1 MTEAQKRFCDEYLID
16 LNATRAY
23 KVAYPNCKKD
33 HSARTNGYMLLTKTD
48 IQTYIEEA
56 KKEREERTKITQ
68 DMVLKELAKIAFF
81 NPKNIFKEN
90 NTLKDVIDLDDDIAS
105 VMTSVET
112 FEEFDGY
119 GDDREKI
126 GNTTKVKLA
135 DKMKALE
142 MLGRHLGM
150 FKDKVEVDV
159 KEKQE
164 KKNNIADI
172 FSQMKEVDD

>member
-1 MTEAQKRFCDEYLID
+1 MTEAQKRFCNEFLID

-33 HSARTNGYMLLTKTD
+33 ETARANGSRLLTKAN
-48 IQTYIEEA
+48 IQEYVAE
-56 KKEREERTKITQ
+56 KMKEREQRTEVTQ
-68 DMVLKELAKIAFF
+68 DMVIKELAKIAFF
-81 NPKNIFKEN
+81 NPKNIFGDN
-90 NTLKDVIDLDDDIAS
+90 NTLKDIVSLDDDIAS
-105 VMTSVET
+105 VITSVET
-112 FEEFDGY
+112 LEEYDGY
-119 GDDREKI
+119 GEDREKI

-164 KKNNIADI
+164 KKNTIVDI
-172 FSQMKEVDD
+172 FSQMKEVDE

>member
-1 MTEAQKRFCDEYLID
+1 MTEAQKRFCDEFLID

-23 KVAYPNCKKD
+23 KVAYPSCKKD
-33 HSARTNGYMLLTKTD
+33 ETARANGSRLLTNANV
-48 IQTYIEEA
+48 QAYIEEA

-81 NPKNIFKEN
+81 NPKNIFNEN

-105 VMTSVET
+105 VITSVET

-142 MLGRHLGM
+142 MIGRHLGM

-172 FSQMKEVDD
+172 FSQMKEVDE

>member
-33 HSARTNGYMLLTKTD
+33 ETAKSAGSRLLTNVNL
-48 IQTYIEEA
+48 QNYIAE
-56 KKEREERTKITQ
+56 KMKEREKRTEITQ
-68 DMVLKELAKIAFF
+68 DMVIKELAKIAFF
-81 NPKNIFKEN
+81 NPKNIFGDN
-90 NTLKDVIDLDDDIAS
+90 NTLKNIVSLDDDIAS
-105 VMTSVET
+105 VITSVET
-112 FEEFDGY
+112 LEEYDGY
-119 GDDREKI
+119 GEDREKI

-164 KKNNIADI
+164 KKNTITDI
-172 FSQMKEVDD
+172 FSQMKEVDE

>member
-23 KVAYPNCKKD
+23 KVAYPSCKKD
-33 HSARTNGYMLLTKTD
+33 ETARANGSRLLTNANV
-48 IQTYIEEA
+48 QAYIEEA

-81 NPKNIFKEN
+81 NPKNIFNEN

-105 VMTSVET
+105 VITSVET

-142 MLGRHLGM
+142 MIGRHLGM

-172 FSQMKEVDD
+172 FSQMKEVDE